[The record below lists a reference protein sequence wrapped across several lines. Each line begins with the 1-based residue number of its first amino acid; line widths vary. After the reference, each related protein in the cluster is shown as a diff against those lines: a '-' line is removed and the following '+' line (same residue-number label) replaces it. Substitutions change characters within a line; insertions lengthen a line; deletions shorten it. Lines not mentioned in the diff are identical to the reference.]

1 MGKHLSFLL
10 IIGIVLSLFSGCAP
24 KNEPITVITQNV
36 RYCDDPNGNSITRR
50 AKRLS
55 QLVEMYQ
62 PDIIGTQEVTTPW
75 DTFFKAKYADS
86 YGMVGAHD
94 GGFDSTFGNK
104 VAILYRLDRFE
115 LLESDTFWL
124 SDTPHEPS
132 KLEASKNKRICTW
145 ALLKDKTN
153 DKTFLMCNT
162 HLDTISD
169 EVRLA
174 QYKILAE
181 QLADKFA
188 QYPTILTGDFNSIPG
203 STVYAE
209 VNDIFSDPHISAK
222 NKADTGECTSH
233 GYGKVTDRRIDFCFY
248 NDGFTAEDY
257 RILTEQFDG
266 YVSDH
271 YGVLTKY
278 TFNSK

>member
-1 MGKHLSFLL
+1 MRKFISFLL
-10 IIGIVLSLFSGCAP
+10 LMGCICTLFAGCGA

-36 RYCDDPNGNSITRR
+36 RYCDDPDGNSITRR
-50 AKRLS
+50 AKRLGE
-55 QLVEMYQ
+55 LVEMYQ
-62 PDIIGTQEVTTPW
+62 PDIIGTQEVTVPW

-94 GGFDSTFGNK
+94 GGFDSTSGNK
-104 VAILYRLDRFE
+104 VAILYKLDRFE

-124 SDTPHEPS
+124 SDTPQEVS
-132 KLEASKNKRICTW
+132 KLEDSKTKRICTW

-153 DKTFLMCNT
+153 EKTFLMCNT
-162 HLDTISD
+162 HLDTVSD

-174 QYKILAE
+174 QYKVIAE
-181 QLADKFA
+181 VLADKIA
-188 QYPTILTGDFNSIPG
+188 QYPTILTGDLNATPDSI
-203 STVYAE
+203 VYTE
-209 VNDIFSDPHISAK
+209 VNTIFSDPHTSAK
-222 NKADTGECTSH
+222 NKADTGNYTYH
-233 GYGKVTDRRIDFCFY
+233 GYGKESDYRIDYCFY
-248 NDGFTAEDY
+248 NDGLVAEDY

-278 TFNSK
+278 TFNNK

>member
-55 QLVEMYQ
+55 QLVEDYQ
-62 PDIIGTQEVTTPW
+62 PDIIGTQEVTVPW
-75 DTFFKAKYADS
+75 DDFFKAKYADS

-174 QYKILAE
+174 QYKVIAA

-188 QYPTILTGDFNSIPG
+188 QYPTILTGDFNTLPDSI
-203 STVYAE
+203 VYNC
-209 VNDIFSDPHISAK
+209 VLQNFQDPHVSAAQ
-222 NKADTGECTSH
+222 NNSTIDYTSH
-233 GYGKVTDRRIDFCFY
+233 GYGKVTDRRIDYCFY
-248 NDGFTAEDY
+248 NASFTAQDY
-257 RILTEQFDG
+257 RILSDDYDG

-278 TFNSK
+278 TYNSK